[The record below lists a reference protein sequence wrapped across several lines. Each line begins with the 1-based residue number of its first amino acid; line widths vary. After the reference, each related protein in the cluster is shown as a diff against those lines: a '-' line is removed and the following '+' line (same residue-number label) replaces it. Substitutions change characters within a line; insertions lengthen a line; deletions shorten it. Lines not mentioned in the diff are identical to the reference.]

1 MTYTVTIT
9 SQGQISIPIK
19 IREELGLSKSKKA
32 LVSIEDGR
40 VIVEPVKDFLEF
52 RGSLRTKKRFLS
64 TEELHE
70 YVAKSVAVEYSQK
83 INKTR

>member
-19 IREELGLSKSKKA
+19 IREKLGLSKSKKA
-32 LVSIEDGR
+32 LVSIEDGK

-52 RGSLRTKKRFLS
+52 RGSIKTNIRPLS
-64 TEELHE
+64 NEELHAQ
-70 YVAKSVAVEYSQK
+70 VAKFAAAEYTQK
-83 INKTR
+83 FNKNR